1 MEFGLNEE
9 QAILKNEVRRFLQNE
24 CPTDFVKE
32 MIEDEKGYS
41 PPLWKKMAKLGWT
54 GVLFEEKYG
63 GSGGTFLDL
72 SIILEE
78 MGRFLLPGP
87 FFSTVI
93 LGGMTIALDGNE
105 GIKQKLLPGIVSG
118 DTIMTLALTEKE
130 GSYVIGEIESRG
142 EPKENGYV
150 LSGKKIFISD
160 AHIADYI
167 IFPVRIHQRS
177 GSYAVSLFIVDA
189 KNKGIGVTPL
199 ISLNLQKQSEVIFMD
214 LYVSKDSL
222 VGKEGDGW
230 TLIQNL
236 WPIAVTGK
244 CCEMLGAMQRVFE
257 MTIDYAQKRHQ
268 FGRPLSAFQVI
279 QHYCADLAIELECSR
294 FITNQAVWRINNGL
308 PSRKEVA
315 MAKAWACESIKKMT
329 TMAHQIHGGI
339 GFTKDQDIYLYFRYA
354 KAAEIIFG
362 DANFHKEV
370 VAREMDS

>member
-9 QAILKNEVRRFLQNE
+9 QTILKNEVRRFLQNE
-24 CPTDFVKE
+24 CTTDFVKE
-32 MIEDEKGYS
+32 MIEDERGYS
-41 PPLWKKMAKLGWT
+41 PPLWKKMAELGWM
-54 GVLFEEKYG
+54 GVLFEERYG

-72 SIILEE
+72 FIILEE

-93 LGGMTIALDGNE
+93 LGGMMIALGGNGE
-105 GIKQKLLPGIVSG
+105 TKQKFLSAISNGH
-118 DTIMTLALTEKE
+118 TIMTLALTETE
-130 GSYVIGEIESRG
+130 GSYAIEEIESSG

-167 IFPVRIHQRS
+167 IFPARTNRRG
-177 GSYAVSLFIVDA
+177 GSNAVSLFIVDA
-189 KNKGIGVTPL
+189 KSKGIGVTPL
-199 ISLNLQKQSEVIFMD
+199 ISLNLQKQFEVIFSD
-214 LYVSKDSL
+214 VYVPRDSL
-222 VGKEGDGW
+222 LGKEGDGGI
-230 TLIQNL
+230 LLQDL
-236 WPIAVTGK
+236 WPIAVAGK

-279 QHYCADLAIELECSR
+279 QHYCADMAIELESSR

-315 MAKAWACESIKKMT
+315 MTKAWSSEAIKKIT

-339 GFTKDQDIYLYFRYA
+339 GFTKDQDLYLYFRYA
-354 KAAEIIFG
+354 KAAEITFG

-370 VAREMDS
+370 VAKEME